1 MIQNSAEAGTLRT
14 TGSPE
19 PEPHRSEV
27 AEEDGDAEL
36 LRRQLS
42 ARICRRTPAASDDV
56 IAGCAAPL
64 MMSSGDGRHGDV
76 GRRLYRYSRGVRGTG
91 RNGYAKAVDGED
103 GGGEERDADW
113 DEHLDGENEGGVR
126 MTRTD
131 TLHSTTSSTGTQR
144 KRGQHAKKQVQ
155 GSNQVQR
162 APRALY
168 CLKLNN
174 PIRRA
179 ALSIVEW
186 KPFDIFILLAIFAN
200 CVALGVS
207 KPFPEDDSN
216 STNHDL
222 RVIACRL
229 RNLYYGVQAPP
240 TRLTA
245 VEERPEEPDNQ
256 LLVRG
261 FFEHRCD
268 PNVY

>member
-1 MIQNSAEAGTLRT
+1 MYEERHKSA
-14 TGSPE
+14 
-19 PEPHRSEV
+19 
-27 AEEDGDAEL
+27 
-36 LRRQLS
+36 
-42 ARICRRTPAASDDV
+42 
-56 IAGCAAPL
+56 
-64 MMSSGDGRHGDV
+64 
-76 GRRLYRYSRGVRGTG
+76 G
-91 RNGYAKAVDGED
+91 RNGYTKAVDGEEGGGEGEEEEEGGEGD
-103 GGGEERDADW
+103 GGGEGGEGEGQERDADW
-113 DEHLDGENEGGVR
+113 DAELDGEDEGGVR

-144 KRGQHAKKQVQ
+144 KKGQHAKKQVRQKHAKKQVQ

-222 RVIACRL
+222 
-229 RNLYYGVQAPP
+229 NLLKGNQ
-240 TRLTA
+240 
-245 VEERPEEPDNQ
+245 VET
-256 LLVRG
+256 
-261 FFEHRCD
+261 
-268 PNVY
+268 